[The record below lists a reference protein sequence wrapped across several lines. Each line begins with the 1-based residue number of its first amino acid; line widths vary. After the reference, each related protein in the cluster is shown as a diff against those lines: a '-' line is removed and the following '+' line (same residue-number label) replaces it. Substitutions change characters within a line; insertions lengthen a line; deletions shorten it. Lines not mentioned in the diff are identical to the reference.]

1 MGREGVNNNNV
12 AEVKNLAME
21 LDVAR
26 LAGFALSLPC
36 FAFFCYFFCWSLWGA
51 QLKPC
56 WTRSQVASHGAAPSI
71 PVPQRAAC
79 ERRTWGTTSFSW
91 DPPHPSLL
99 EKGRRRAMDGG
110 LAAVGKH
117 AVPVCRLLHRQRPSR
132 PSPGRQLP
140 AMARPRPSLR
150 PAEVAP
156 LRLLKGCSWAAA
168 GRETS

>member
-56 WTRSQVASHGAAPSI
+56 WTCSQVASHGAAPSI

-91 DPPHPSLL
+91 DPPPSLTAG
-99 EKGRRRAMDGG
+99 KGPAKGDGWWSGSRREACG
-110 LAAVGKH
+110 
-117 AVPVCRLLHRQRPSR
+117 PRLPA
-132 PSPGRQLP
+132 PSPTAALTALP
-140 AMARPRPSLR
+140 GS
-150 PAEVAP
+150 
-156 LRLLKGCSWAAA
+156 AAA
-168 GRETS
+168 RHGTASAFAPAGRGGSPSPPQRV